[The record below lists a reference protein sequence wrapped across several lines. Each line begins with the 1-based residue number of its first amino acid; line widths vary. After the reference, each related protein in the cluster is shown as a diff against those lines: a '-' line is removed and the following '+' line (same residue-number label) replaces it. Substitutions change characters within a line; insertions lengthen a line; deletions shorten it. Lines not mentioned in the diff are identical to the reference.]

1 MNEITKE
8 TLRTRDQRL
17 SDELGG
23 LFYGVYT
30 GTVADNQDPAQ
41 QGRIKVTLP
50 WLTDD
55 NAPSLWARH
64 AVLSAGP
71 DHGSRFTPAV
81 GTEVL
86 VAFEAGDV
94 SRPYI
99 VGALWNGVDRPPET
113 SDKQGYDTQVLSTS
127 RGTRVV
133 FDENADG
140 GTLRLETAG
149 GQRVQLT
156 DSPEGLII
164 EDASGSRIKLEP
176 SGICIETPTKVEVKA
191 AQVDVSAAVVSL
203 DAAMVQA
210 SGVVKCTTLQT
221 DTVIASTYTPGA
233 GNVW

>member
-1 MNEITKE
+1 MNKTAKE
-8 TLRTRDQRL
+8 KAITRDQRL
-17 SDELGG
+17 SDDLGG

-30 GTVADNQDPAQ
+30 GTVTDNHDPAQ
-41 QGRIKVTLP
+41 RGRIKITLP
-50 WLTDD
+50 WLTDQD
-55 NAPSLWARH
+55 APELWARH

-71 DHGSRFTPAV
+71 DHGSWFLPEIGA
-81 GTEVL
+81 EVL

-94 SRPYI
+94 SRPYV

-113 SDKQGYDTQVLSTS
+113 SDKPDYDTQVLSTS
-127 RGTRVV
+127 RGTRIV

-164 EDASGSRIKLEP
+164 EDASGNRIKLEP

-191 AQVDVSAAVVSL
+191 SQVDVSAAVINL
-203 DAAMVQA
+203 EAAMVQT
-210 SGVVKCTTLQT
+210 SGIVKCTTLQT

-233 GNVW
+233 GNIW

>member
-8 TLRTRDQRL
+8 TLVKRDPRL
-17 SDELGG
+17 PGDLGG

-30 GTVADNQDPAQ
+30 GTVTDNQDPAQ
-41 QGRIKVTLP
+41 QGRVKVALP

-55 NAPSLWARH
+55 DAPSLWARH

-71 DHGSRFTPAV
+71 HHGSRFTPAI
-81 GTEVL
+81 GSEVL

-94 SRPYI
+94 AHPYVI
-99 VGALWNGVDRPPET
+99 GMLWNGVDRPPET
-113 SDKQGYDTQVLSTS
+113 SDKPGYDTQVLSTS
-127 RGTRVV
+127 RGTRIV

-149 GQRVQLT
+149 GQRVQLI
-156 DSPEGLII
+156 DNPDGLII
-164 EDASGSRIKLEP
+164 EDANGNRIKLEP

-191 AQVDVSAAVVSL
+191 AQVDVSAAVISL
-203 DAAMVQA
+203 DAAMVHA
-210 SGVVKCTTLQT
+210 SGVVKCDTLQT
-221 DTVIASTYTPGA
+221 NTVIATTYTPGA

>member
-1 MNEITKE
+1 MNEIAKQAAIPH
-8 TLRTRDQRL
+8 DQRL
-17 SDELGG
+17 PGDLGG
-23 LFYGVYT
+23 LFYGVYPA
-30 GTVADNQDPAQ
+30 TVTDNRDPAGQ
-41 QGRIKVTLP
+41 ARIKVTLP
-50 WLTDD
+50 WLTDQD
-55 NAPSLWARH
+55 PPSLWARH

-71 DHGSRFTPAV
+71 DHGSRFTPAI
-81 GTEVL
+81 GAEVL

-113 SDKQGYDTQVLSTS
+113 SDKPGYDTQILSTS

-149 GQRVQLT
+149 GQRVVLT

-176 SGICIETPTKVEVKA
+176 SGICIEAPTKVEVKA
-191 AQVDVSAAVVSL
+191 AQVDISAAVISL